1 MHHQVPIMPAHA
13 YPVMQQPIYNP
24 NDTRIFR
31 PWGFGWGFRPW
42 GFGWGFR
49 PWGFGFGFP
58 LFGFPLFGFP
68 FFV

>member
-1 MHHQVPIMPAHA
+1 MNHHQIPLMPAHVNPA
-13 YPVMQQPIYNP
+13 FVRTMYNP
-24 NDTRIFR
+24 NDTRLFA
-31 PWGFGWGFRPW
+31 PWGFGFRPW

-58 LFGFPLFGFP
+58 GFGFPFFGFP